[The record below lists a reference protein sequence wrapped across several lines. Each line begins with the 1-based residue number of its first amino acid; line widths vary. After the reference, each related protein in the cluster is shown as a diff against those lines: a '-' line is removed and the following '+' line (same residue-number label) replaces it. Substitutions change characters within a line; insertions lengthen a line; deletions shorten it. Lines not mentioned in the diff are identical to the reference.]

1 MQTEVLFTVGIVVVA
16 LVLVLCVVLST
27 WKKVPSDKAAIV
39 TGLGRAKV
47 ITGGGMVVI
56 PILQR
61 IDYITLENISFDVN
75 MQGTLT
81 ADAVPIEANGTVVV
95 KIKNDETMIRSA
107 VEQFNC
113 GRTEETK
120 LHIMETARDVC
131 EGRLREIIADMTAE
145 QLFKDRKTFS
155 ERVKEVAEDQLSEL
169 GLELKSFTIKG
180 IGDQNGYFE
189 ALSKPQIAAVK
200 RDAEIAQ
207 AEAFKESMI
216 RTSEAKRAG
225 EQARLEAEARMAESR
240 KEADIKKLN
249 YERERQTTQA
259 VSDAAYSIQQNVT
272 MKEITN
278 AQMDAD
284 VLKEQRTKEVREA
297 EIQIQIA
304 AEQKNIELAK
314 RKAERKEAELLET
327 VIKPGE
333 AEKMRVELNAEAQKI
348 SMIKQAEAQAEAK
361 KLDAAAQAEAKK
373 LDAGAQAE
381 AKKLDANA
389 QAEMIK
395 QEGLARAEVIEKQG
409 LAQAGSVR
417 QLGLAEAEALEKK
430 AEALAKMND
439 AGKLQMVIEK
449 LPEIAKSVAE
459 PMSKIGNITII
470 GSGSGGQG
478 GAADVAGYTVG
489 ALKAVN
495 EALKDT
501 IGFDMTELMRANT
514 FEGRTTQKVS
524 LDINRGDIARLLSPA
539 EETKPA
545 VDTSPQK

>member
-1 MQTEVLFTVGIVVVA
+1 MEYLITIGIVAAAVI
-16 LVLVLCVVLST
+16 LILICILST
-27 WKKVPSDKAAIV
+27 WKKVPADKAAIV

-47 ITGGGMVVI
+47 ITGGGVIVI
-56 PILQR
+56 PVMQR
-61 IDYITLENISFDVN
+61 IDYVTLENMSFDVN

-113 GRTEETK
+113 GREAETRQ
-120 LHIMETARDVC
+120 HIVETARDVC

-145 QLFKDRKTFS
+145 QLYKDRKTFS
-155 ERVKEVAEDQLSEL
+155 ERVKEVAEEQLKEL

-207 AEAFKESMI
+207 AEAIKESMI
-216 RTSEAKRAG
+216 KTSEAKRAG
-225 EQARLEAEARMAESR
+225 EQARLEAEARVAEA
-240 KEADIKKLN
+240 KKDADIKKLN

-259 VSDAAYSIQQNVT
+259 ISDAAYNLQQNVT
-272 MKEITN
+272 LKDITN
-278 AQMDAD
+278 TEMDAN
-284 VLKEQRTKEVREA
+284 VLKEQRAKEVREA
-297 EIQIQIA
+297 EIQILIA
-304 AEQKNIELAK
+304 AEQKNIDLAK

-327 VIKPGE
+327 MVKPSE
-333 AEKMRVELNAEAQKI
+333 AEKQKAQLAAEAQKI
-348 SMIKQAEAQAEAK
+348 AAILRAEAEAEAK
-361 KLDAAAQAEAKK
+361 RLDAAAQADAMK
-373 LDAGAQAE
+373 LDAEAQAAAKKMDAAAQAE
-381 AKKLDANA
+381 R
-389 QAEMIK
+389 IK
-395 QEGLARAEVIEKQG
+395 QEGIAQAEITEKQG
-409 LAQAGSVR
+409 LAQAEAVK

-449 LPEIAKSVAE
+449 LPEIARAVAE
-459 PMSKIGNITII
+459 PMAKIGNITII
-470 GSGSGGQG
+470 GGGSESGDGA
-478 GAADVAGYTVG
+478 GAADVARYTVG

-501 IGFDMTELMRANT
+501 IGFDMTEVMRANT
-514 FEGRTTQKVS
+514 FEAKTTRNVHMDMDVS
-524 LDINRGDIARLLSPA
+524 RNEPEAPEKA
-539 EETKPA
+539 PEK
-545 VDTSPQK
+545 

>member
-1 MQTEVLFTVGIVVVA
+1 MPEVLITVAIVVAA
-16 LVLVLCVVLST
+16 LLIVLIAIFST
-27 WKKVPSDKAAIV
+27 WKKVPTDKAAIV

-47 ITGGGMVVI
+47 ITGGGIMVI
-56 PILQR
+56 PVLQR
-61 IDYITLENISFDVN
+61 IDYVTLENISFDVN

-95 KIKNDETMIRSA
+95 KIKNEESMIRSA

-113 GRTEETK
+113 GREAETK
-120 LHIMETARDVC
+120 QHIMETARDVC

-145 QLFKDRKTFS
+145 QLYKDRKTFS
-155 ERVKEVAEDQLSEL
+155 ERVKEVAEEQLGEL

-207 AEAFKESMI
+207 AEAIKESMI
-216 RTSEAKRAG
+216 KTSEARRAG
-225 EQARLEAEARMAESR
+225 EQARLEAEARMAEAQ

-249 YERERQTTQA
+249 FEKERQTTRA
-259 VSDAAYSIQQNVT
+259 MSDAAYSIQQNVT
-272 MKEITN
+272 LKDITN
-278 AQMDAD
+278 TEMDAS
-284 VLKEQRTKEVREA
+284 VLKEQRAREVREA

-327 VIKPGE
+327 VIKPSE
-333 AEKMRVELNAEAQKI
+333 AEKLKAELAAEAQKI
-348 SMIKQAEAQAEAK
+348 AMIKKAEAEAEAR
-361 KLDAAAQAEAKK
+361 KLDAAAQAAAKK
-373 LDAGAQAE
+373 LDAEAQAE
-381 AKKLDANA
+381 RIRQEGTA
-389 QAEMIK
+389 QA
-395 QEGLARAEVIEKQG
+395 AVTEKQG
-409 LAQAGSVR
+409 LAQAEAVR

-449 LPEIAKSVAE
+449 LPEVARAVAE
-459 PMSKIGNITII
+459 PMAKIGNITII
-470 GSGSGGQG
+470 DGSGGEG
-478 GAADVAGYTVG
+478 GSGAADVARYSVG

-501 IGFDMTELMRANT
+501 VGFDMTEVMRANT
-514 FEGRTTQKVS
+514 FEGKTTKNINMDVS
-524 LDINRGDIARLLSPA
+524 GIPTPPA
-539 EETKPA
+539 PPKE
-545 VDTSPQK
+545 

>member
-1 MQTEVLFTVGIVVVA
+1 MEYVFTVGIIVVIV
-16 LVLVLCVVLST
+16 VLVLACILST
-27 WKKVPSDKAAIV
+27 WRKVPADKAAIV

-47 ITGGGMVVI
+47 ITGGGIIVI
-56 PILQR
+56 PVLQR
-61 IDYITLENISFDVN
+61 IDFVTLENMSFDVN

-113 GRTEETK
+113 GKESETRQ
-120 LHIMETARDVC
+120 HIVETARDVC

-145 QLFKDRKTFS
+145 QLYRDRKTFS
-155 ERVKEVAEDQLSEL
+155 ERVKEVAEEQLKEL

-207 AEAFKESMI
+207 AEAIKESMI
-216 RTSEAKRAG
+216 KTSEAKRAG
-225 EQARLEAEARMAESR
+225 EQARLEAEARMAEAQ

-249 YERERQTTQA
+249 FERERQTTKA
-259 VSDAAYSIQQNVT
+259 ISDAAYSIQQNVT
-272 MKEITN
+272 LKDVTN
-278 AQMDAD
+278 AEMDAS
-284 VLKEQRTKEVREA
+284 VLKEQRSREVREA

-314 RKAERKEAELLET
+314 KKAERKEAELLET
-327 VIKPGE
+327 VVKPSE
-333 AEKMRVELNAEAQKI
+333 AEKERARLAAEAQKTAAI
-348 SMIKQAEAQAEAK
+348 MKAEADAEAMR
-361 KLDAAAQAEAKK
+361 LDAAAQAER
-373 LDAGAQAE
+373 
-381 AKKLDANA
+381 
-389 QAEMIK
+389 IK
-395 QEGLARAEVIEKQG
+395 QEGLAQAEITRQQG
-409 LAQAGSVR
+409 LAQAEAVK
-417 QLGLAEAEALEKK
+417 QMGLAEAEALEKK

-449 LPEIAKSVAE
+449 LPDIAKAVAE

-470 GSGSGGQG
+470 GGGSGAGDG
-478 GAADVAGYTVG
+478 SAGAADVARYTAG

-501 IGFDMTELMRANT
+501 IGFDMTEVMRGQT
-514 FEGRTTQKVS
+514 FEAKTTHTVHLDVDDRTKQ
-524 LDINRGDIARLLSPA
+524 
-539 EETKPA
+539 ETKKEQPEGE
-545 VDTSPQK
+545 TSD

>member
-1 MQTEVLFTVGIVVVA
+1 MEYLITIGIVAAAVI
-16 LVLVLCVVLST
+16 LILICILST
-27 WKKVPSDKAAIV
+27 WKKVPADKAAIV

-47 ITGGGMVVI
+47 ITGGGVIVI
-56 PILQR
+56 PVMQR
-61 IDYITLENISFDVN
+61 IDYVTLENMSFDVN

-113 GRTEETK
+113 GREAETRQ
-120 LHIMETARDVC
+120 HIVETARDVC

-145 QLFKDRKTFS
+145 QLYKDRKTFS
-155 ERVKEVAEDQLSEL
+155 ERVKEVAEEQLKEL

-207 AEAFKESMI
+207 AEAIKESMI
-216 RTSEAKRAG
+216 KTSEAKRAG
-225 EQARLEAEARMAESR
+225 EQARLEAEARVAEA
-240 KEADIKKLN
+240 KKDADIKKLN

-259 VSDAAYSIQQNVT
+259 ISDAAYNIQQNVT
-272 MKEITN
+272 LKDITN
-278 AQMDAD
+278 TEMDAN
-284 VLKEQRTKEVREA
+284 VLKEQRAKEVREA
-297 EIQIQIA
+297 EIQILIA
-304 AEQKNIELAK
+304 AEQKNIDLAK

-327 VIKPGE
+327 MVKPSE
-333 AEKMRVELNAEAQKI
+333 AEKQKAQLAAEAQKI
-348 SMIKQAEAQAEAK
+348 AAILRAEAEAEAK
-361 KLDAAAQAEAKK
+361 RLDAAAQADAMK
-373 LDAGAQAE
+373 LDAEAQAAAKKMDAAAQAE
-381 AKKLDANA
+381 R
-389 QAEMIK
+389 IK
-395 QEGLARAEVIEKQG
+395 QEGIAQAEITEKQG
-409 LAQAGSVR
+409 LAQAEAVK

-449 LPEIAKSVAE
+449 LPEIARAVAE
-459 PMSKIGNITII
+459 PMAKIGNITII
-470 GSGSGGQG
+470 GGGSESGDGA
-478 GAADVAGYTVG
+478 GAADVARYTVG

-501 IGFDMTELMRANT
+501 IGFDMTEVMRANT
-514 FEGRTTQKVS
+514 FEAKTTRNVHMDMDVS
-524 LDINRGDIARLLSPA
+524 RNEPEAPEKA
-539 EETKPA
+539 PEK
-545 VDTSPQK
+545 

>member
-1 MQTEVLFTVGIVVVA
+1 MDYLIVIGIVAAAFIVVMIA
-16 LVLVLCVVLST
+16 VFST
-27 WKKVPSDKAAIV
+27 WRKVPADKAAIV

-47 ITGGGMVVI
+47 ITGGGIMVI
-56 PILQR
+56 PVLQR

-95 KIKNDETMIRSA
+95 KIKNDEAMIRSA

-113 GRTEETK
+113 GKEEQTK
-120 LHIMETARDVC
+120 QHIMETARDVC

-145 QLFKDRKTFS
+145 QLYKDRKTFS
-155 ERVKEVAEDQLSEL
+155 ERVKEVAEEQLSDL

-207 AEAFKESMI
+207 AEAIKESMI
-216 RTSEAKRAG
+216 KTSEAKRAG
-225 EQARLEAEARMAESR
+225 EQARLEADARTAEAK

-272 MKEITN
+272 LKEITN
-278 AQMDAD
+278 AEMDAS
-284 VLKEQRTKEVREA
+284 VLKEQRAREVREA

-304 AEQKNIELAK
+304 AEQKNTELAQ
-314 RKAERKEAELLET
+314 RKAERKEAELMET
-327 VIKPGE
+327 VIKPSE
-333 AEKMRVELNAEAQKI
+333 AEKKRAELAAEAQKI
-348 SMIKQAEAQAEAK
+348 AVIKQAEADAEARKLDAAAQAEAK

-373 LDAGAQAE
+373 LDAAAQAE
-381 AKKLDANA
+381 R
-389 QAEMIK
+389 IK
-395 QEGLARAEVIEKQG
+395 QEGLAQAEVTERQG
-409 LAQAGSVR
+409 LAQAESVK

-449 LPEIAKSVAE
+449 LPEIARAVAD
-459 PMSKIGNITII
+459 PMAKIGNITII
-470 GSGSGGQG
+470 GGGG
-478 GAADVAGYTVG
+478 EENGAGAADVARYTAG

-501 IGFDMTELMRANT
+501 IGFDMTEVLHAKT
-514 FEGRTTQKVS
+514 FEGQTTQNLK
-524 LDINRGDIARLLSPA
+524 LDINHNIQ
-539 EETKPA
+539 E
-545 VDTSPQK
+545 

>member
-1 MQTEVLFTVGIVVVA
+1 MEYLITIGIVAAAVI
-16 LVLVLCVVLST
+16 LILICILST
-27 WKKVPSDKAAIV
+27 WKKVPADKAAIV

-47 ITGGGMVVI
+47 ITGGGVIVI
-56 PILQR
+56 PVMQR
-61 IDYITLENISFDVN
+61 IDYVTLENMSFDVN

-113 GRTEETK
+113 GREAETRQ
-120 LHIMETARDVC
+120 HIVETARDVC

-145 QLFKDRKTFS
+145 QLYKDRKTFS
-155 ERVKEVAEDQLSEL
+155 ERVKEVAEEQLKEL

-207 AEAFKESMI
+207 AEAIKESMI
-216 RTSEAKRAG
+216 KTSEAKRAG
-225 EQARLEAEARMAESR
+225 EQARLEAEARVAEA
-240 KEADIKKLN
+240 KKDADIKKLN

-259 VSDAAYSIQQNVT
+259 ISDAAYNIQQNVT
-272 MKEITN
+272 LKDITN
-278 AQMDAD
+278 TEMDAN
-284 VLKEQRTKEVREA
+284 VLKEQRAKEVREA
-297 EIQIQIA
+297 EIQILIA
-304 AEQKNIELAK
+304 AEQKNIDLAK

-327 VIKPGE
+327 MVKPSE
-333 AEKMRVELNAEAQKI
+333 AEKQKAQLAAEAQKI
-348 SMIKQAEAQAEAK
+348 AAILRAEAEAEAK
-361 KLDAAAQAEAKK
+361 RLDAAAQADAMK
-373 LDAGAQAE
+373 LDAEAQAAAKKMDAAAQAE
-381 AKKLDANA
+381 R
-389 QAEMIK
+389 IK
-395 QEGLARAEVIEKQG
+395 QEGIAQAEITEKQG
-409 LAQAGSVR
+409 LAQAEAVK

-449 LPEIAKSVAE
+449 LPEIARAVAE
-459 PMSKIGNITII
+459 PMAKIGNITII
-470 GSGSGGQG
+470 GGGLESGDGA
-478 GAADVAGYTVG
+478 GAADVARYTVG

-501 IGFDMTELMRANT
+501 IGFDMTEVMRANT
-514 FEGRTTQKVS
+514 FEAKTTRNVHMDMDVS
-524 LDINRGDIARLLSPA
+524 RNEPEAPEKA
-539 EETKPA
+539 PEK
-545 VDTSPQK
+545 